1 MLVEKEVFN
10 KYIKLISAGIIQT
23 SAKNIHGLTL
33 NEIINLP
40 LNGNQIL
47 NLKLDG
53 TNTLEFIDSGVIE
66 DIETNNGVFD
76 TSGYE
81 FSKDKI
87 QNWTI
92 ENKLKSF
99 IDIITIILNHN
110 KDVISK
116 DKITFSFYLTL
127 KNCYIVKNNCII
139 DINNENYNYLINFG
153 ESVTDSLL
161 NIENLNN
168 EQNLEL
174 FLDYIYNLIKINYVD
189 DIINTSYSKY
199 KVLKSIKDENK
210 LLLDTL
216 NLDSSVEVSNLNTI
230 NSNEWFNDLLNDVL
244 MYVDFEFG
252 VIDITDDK
260 NRNDFDKQLTS
271 ITDTNE
277 ILIEEVIESDNSQP
291 NILT

>member
-53 TNTLEFIDSGVIE
+53 TNTLEFIDSGIIE

-76 TSGYE
+76 TSSYE

-127 KNCYIVKNNCII
+127 KNCYIVKNSCII

-168 EQNLEL
+168 EQNLES

-189 DIINTSYSKY
+189 DIIDTSYSKY

-230 NSNEWFNDLLNDVL
+230 NSDEWFNDLLNDVL

-271 ITDTNE
+271 ISDTNE
-277 ILIEEVIESDNSQP
+277 ILIEEVIESNNTQP